1 VEMTEKEALEMSKAP
16 DVKGVYPDK
25 MVKFD
30 LPVIESIC
38 V

>member
-1 VEMTEKEALEMSKAP
+1 MTEKDALEMSKAT

-25 MVKFD
+25 IMKFD